1 MLRSTG
7 PKPKA
12 EVARLLGLSPQTA
25 SVIMRNLEERGF
37 IERCAPV
44 RGKVG
49 QPSIPMRLA
58 RNGALFFSSTSIM
71 QSGVHAMGFLSTH
84 IPPALLD

>member
-1 MLRSTG
+1 MNLLGSNQSVMRDHNERLILTVLRSAG

-49 QPSIPMRLA
+49 QPSIHMRLA
-58 RNGALFFSSTSIM
+58 
-71 QSGVHAMGFLSTH
+71 
-84 IPPALLD
+84 